1 MSRSRRLALLALV
14 ALFAS
19 FVILRLEVGT
29 DITHFRP
36 DRHPSKLEKL
46 SIRLADSPFSRTMV
60 LSVEAED
67 TQASVRIAR
76 QLAAGLRENPEVA
89 WLRAGVEEDQLRELY
104 GLYFPRRFGF
114 LSEAPERELPNFFSD
129 EALRGRARQLK
140 LRLASPA
147 ATFFEESAVADPIGA
162 FERVIQRFQRSE
174 TQLASRGGQF
184 VTRDERF
191 AIILLG
197 LRNSAFAS
205 GPQAR
210 LLRDIDAAFEQARA
224 GSDARLEMSGA
235 NRFSGGGTVGDRF
248 AARAARHVAAGRSGA
263 QDPRTQGQD
272 RAVSNCAGT
281 GKAPVATA
289 SRRQFGSA
297 GCRGG

>member
-1 MSRSRRLALLALV
+1 MAAVVWATYR
-14 ALFAS
+14 
-19 FVILRLEVGT
+19 VGA
-29 DITHFRP
+29 
-36 DRHPSKLEKL
+36 DRHWDYGDRVSY
-46 SIRLADSPFSRTMV
+46 RFSQRYGRHVATDRGTMV

-76 QLAAGLRENPEVA
+76 ELAAALRENPEVA

-114 LSEAPERELPNFFSD
+114 LSEAPERELPDFFSD
-129 EALRGRARQLK
+129 AALRERARQLK

-147 ATFFEESAVADPIGA
+147 ATFFEELAVADPIGA
-162 FERVIQRFQRSE
+162 FERVIERARRSE
-174 TQLASRGGQF
+174 TRLASRGGQF

-197 LRNSAFAS
+197 LQNSAFAS

-235 NRFSGGGTVGDRF
+235 NRFAVAIEQRMKGDIALIASISFVGGFGKRIDSSNGWQYRF
-248 AARAARHVAAGRSGA
+248 KNS
-263 QDPRTQGQD
+263 
-272 RAVSNCAGT
+272 
-281 GKAPVATA
+281 
-289 SRRQFGSA
+289 
-297 GCRGG
+297 